1 MFSRGDIVLIQ
12 HIDTP
17 GYNMHTQT
25 DVPMKHFPVPALV
38 KQCIDRIIEVFW
50 IHPVTKTRMNWH
62 FLNEHFD
69 KMELLEAA

>member
-1 MFSRGDIVLIQ
+1 MFNRGDIILIQ

-25 DVPMKHFPVPALV
+25 EVPMEYFPVPAV
-38 KQCIDRIIEVFW
+38 VRNCSDRIIEVFW
-50 IHPVTKTRMNWH
+50 VHPVTKRKIDWH
-62 FLNEHFD
+62 FLKEHFD